1 MAVARECQR
10 VGAVQH
16 LVAGWD
22 VHLGVLVLAGHVH
35 VVVALVDR
43 HVDAVELVHQVTEAL
58 EVDGHQVVWL
68 DVGCVL
74 DRLQRQLVAAV
85 GVGGVDLVDAVAGD
99 GDVQIARQRQQRD
112 VLGAGIDP
120 HQHQRVRPRPAGGV
134 SSPEVGADH
143 QRNRRGV
150 TDRQLRIEAAL
161 GSVHARSDVADVVDQ
176 VVRPPANH
184 RRHDQHQRNQRTTR
198 PQHDPH
204 PPRPPPLQRPGVV
217 DVDRGPP
224 GRAAVRTGA
233 GWSGLWRCFGRQ
245 RAP

>member
-1 MAVARECQR
+1 MQEHLLAGVAVEVGVGVAVARECQR
-10 VGAVQH
+10 VCAVQQ

-58 EVDGHQVVWL
+58 EIDGHQVVGL
-68 DVGCVL
+68 DAGCVL
-74 DRLQRQLVAAV
+74 DRLQRQLVSAV

-99 GDVQIARQRQQRD
+99 GDVQVARQRQQRD
-112 VLGAGIDP
+112 VFGARIDP
-120 HQHQRVRPRPAGGV
+120 HQHQRVRTRPAGDV

-150 TDRQLRIEAAL
+150 ADRQLRIEAAL

-184 RRHDQHQRNQRTTR
+184 RHHDQHQRETAN
-198 PQHDPH
+198 H
-204 PPRPPPLQRPGVV
+204 PSTARSAPT
-217 DVDRGPP
+217 
-224 GRAAVRTGA
+224 AAA
-233 GWSGLWRCFGRQ
+233 AASASGCRRC
-245 RAP
+245 